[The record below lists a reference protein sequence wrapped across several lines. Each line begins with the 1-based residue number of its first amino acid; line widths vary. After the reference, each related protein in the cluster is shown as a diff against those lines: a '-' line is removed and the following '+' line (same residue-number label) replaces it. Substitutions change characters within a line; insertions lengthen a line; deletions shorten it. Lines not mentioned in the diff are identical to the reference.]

1 MNPNI
6 FRAYDIRGIAD
17 RDVTD
22 DTVEAI
28 GRAYGTVMI
37 RKKRKKISVGGD
49 VRLTTERIKKALIK
63 GVLSTGL
70 DVIDFGVVPTPVLY
84 FSIAV
89 LKTDGCVMVTGSHN
103 PIEYNGLKINDGL
116 LSLFGED
123 ILALRDLV
131 GEGDVVTGRGE
142 LFFQDIVPQYKD
154 FLKKNIRIGRPLK
167 IVIDSGN
174 GTAGPIAPEV
184 YQALGCKVI
193 CLFCEPD

>member
-70 DVIDFGVVPTPVLY
+70 DIIDFGIVPKPVLY
-84 FSIAV
+84 FSMAV
-89 LKTDGCVMVTGSHN
+89 FTT
-103 PIEYNGLKINDGL
+103 
-116 LSLFGED
+116 
-123 ILALRDLV
+123 
-131 GEGDVVTGRGE
+131 EGGWR
-142 LFFQDIVPQYKD
+142 
-154 FLKKNIRIGRPLK
+154 R
-167 IVIDSGN
+167 
-174 GTAGPIAPEV
+174 A
-184 YQALGCKVI
+184 
-193 CLFCEPD
+193 